1 MLVGFIIFYLLGTLA
16 IGYWA
21 SRRVKST
28 QDFVIAGRKLPLG
41 VAASALFAT
50 WFGSET
56 IMGASS
62 EFVSGGVL
70 GVIEDPFGAALCLIL
85 VGAFVARPLY
95 KLNILTFNDY
105 FRIRYDRRTE
115 VISAVFTV
123 PSYFGWIAA
132 QLIALAIILQLLLGV
147 PLWAGILICM
157 LVVLFYTYIGGMW
170 AVSVTDFV
178 QTIIIVLGLSV
189 LFFSITD
196 QADGLENVIQNT
208 PEDFFNILPTSDL
221 HSMVHY
227 FAAWITI
234 GLGSIPQQDIFQRVM
249 AAKSEKVSVQSAY
262 LAGIMYLT
270 IGFLPLMIGLAGSQI
285 YPEVLAEK
293 DPQMALPQLVLH
305 HAGLPLQILFFGALL
320 SAILSTTSGAMLAP
334 ATVIGENLV
343 RLQFKNLSDKQ
354 ILQIMRWCVLGV
366 ALCSA
371 GIAFASSNIY
381 ELVGQSASLSL
392 VSLFVPLA
400 AGLYWK
406 RANRHGSFWAIVL
419 GGFVWLVCEIVGTS
433 LPSLVY
439 GLMASIAAMIAGSL
453 LTTPKMNTSEGK

>member
-50 WFGSET
+50 SFGSET

-105 FRIRYDRRTE
+105 FRMRYDRRTE

-196 QADGLENVIQNT
+196 QAGGLGNVIQNT
-208 PEDFFNILPTSDL
+208 PEDFFNILPASDL

-293 DPQMALPQLVLH
+293 DPQMALPPLELP
-305 HAGLPLQILFFGALL
+305 HAGFAFQILFFGALL
-320 SAILSTTSGAMLAP
+320 SA
-334 ATVIGENLV
+334 
-343 RLQFKNLSDKQ
+343 
-354 ILQIMRWCVLGV
+354 
-366 ALCSA
+366 
-371 GIAFASSNIY
+371 
-381 ELVGQSASLSL
+381 
-392 VSLFVPLA
+392 
-400 AGLYWK
+400 
-406 RANRHGSFWAIVL
+406 
-419 GGFVWLVCEIVGTS
+419 
-433 LPSLVY
+433 
-439 GLMASIAAMIAGSL
+439 
-453 LTTPKMNTSEGK
+453 